1 MQGPAETLTAVSVKI
16 RNCPDGFRV
25 EENYILKY
33 GRYIYKNRKP

>member
-16 RNCPDGFRV
+16 RNCLDGFRV

-33 GRYIYKNRKP
+33 GRYIYKNRTP

>member
-16 RNCPDGFRV
+16 RKCPDGFRV

-33 GRYIYKNRKP
+33 RRYIYKNRKP